1 MSSQFQLM
9 REQRFRPFFFT
20 QFLGAFNDNVFKT
33 TLITLVTFH
42 AGRLTHMDGKTL
54 ATLLPGLFILPFF
67 LFSASCGQIADKYEK
82 GRVARAVKLF
92 EIGVMLLA
100 AWGFMA
106 QLLWPLVVAL
116 FLMGL
121 HSTLF
126 GPVKYAYLPQQL
138 RSEELVGGN
147 GMIEMGTFVAILLG
161 QIGGAWLATRQQGGE
176 WAAITVV
183 VIAVLGYQ
191 ASRAIP
197 LTPAA
202 DPQLKINWNPLTET
216 WRNLSFVR
224 RNRTVW
230 LSILG
235 ISWFWFYGVT
245 LLAQFPTYAREVL
258 GGDESVFILL
268 LAVFSV
274 GVGSGSLLCEKLSG
288 RLVEIGLV
296 PFGALG
302 LTLFGADLYFASPTL
317 PAEIMTSTAAAAAT
331 TTATAA
337 TAAAASTM
345 AAVDFRGF
353 LAVVAHWRILADI
366 TLIGLFGGFYI
377 VPMYALIQTR
387 SEASHQSR
395 VIAANNIMNALF
407 MVISAGLSM
416 LAFKLGLTIPE
427 LFLATA
433 LFNAVVAIYIYTL
446 VPEYLLRFMFWILI
460 HSFYRLKKDGIE
472 HIPAEGAAL
481 LTCNHVSFVDALII
495 SAACPRP
502 IRFIMDHR
510 IFKIPLLNFIFRE
523 SRAIP
528 IAPAKEDPQML
539 ERAYAEVARALAEGD
554 LVCIFPEGAITWT
567 GELGAFKGGTA
578 RILEATPV
586 PVIPMA
592 LRGLWQSFFSRK
604 DGPAMTHYERFK
616 PFRAVRLVVGAP
628 LAHQDAT
635 PDKLHEL
642 TLAMR
647 GKAR

>member
-1 MSSQFQLM
+1 MSNQFQLM

-33 TLITLVTFH
+33 ALITLVTFH
-42 AGRLTHMDGKTL
+42 TGQLTQMDGKTL

-67 LFSASCGQIADKYEK
+67 LFSATCGQIADKYEK

-100 AWGFMA
+100 AWGFVA
-106 QLLWPLVVAL
+106 QLLWPLVAAL

-138 RSEELVGGN
+138 RQDELVGGN

-161 QIGGAWLATRQQGGE
+161 QIGGAWLATRPQGGAL
-176 WAAITVV
+176 AALTVV
-183 VIAVLGYQ
+183 GIAVLGYQ

-197 LTPAA
+197 LSPAA
-202 DPQLKINWNPLTET
+202 DPQLRINWNPLTET
-216 WRNLSFVR
+216 WRNLVFVR
-224 RNRTVW
+224 GNRTVW

-235 ISWFWFYGVT
+235 ISWFWFYGAT
-245 LLAQFPTYAREVL
+245 ILAQFPNYAREVL
-258 GGDESVFILL
+258 GGDERVFILL
-268 LAVFSV
+268 LAVFSF

-296 PFGALG
+296 PFGAIG
-302 LTLFGADLYFASPTL
+302 LTLFGVDLYFASP
-317 PAEIMTSTAAAAAT
+317 SAT
-331 TTATAA
+331 VATTAT
-337 TAAAASTM
+337 TDLSH
-345 AAVDFRGF
+345 F
-353 LAVVAHWRILADI
+353 LSVAAHWRVLADI
-366 TLIGLFGGFYI
+366 ALIGLFGGFYI

-387 SEASHQSR
+387 SEPTHQSR

-407 MVISAGLSM
+407 MVASAGLSM
-416 LAFKLGLTIPE
+416 LAFKAGLTIPE

-446 VPEYLLRFMFWILI
+446 VPEYLLRFIFWILI
-460 HSFYRLKKDGIE
+460 HSVYRLKKDGIE

-510 IFKIPLLNFIFRE
+510 IFKMPLLSFIFRE

-528 IAPAKEDPQML
+528 IAPAKENPQML
-539 ERAYAEVARALAEGD
+539 EQAYAEVARALAAGD

-567 GELGAFKGGTA
+567 GEVGPFKNGVT
-578 RILEATPV
+578 RILESTPV
-586 PVIPMA
+586 PVIPLA

-616 PFRAVRLVVGAP
+616 PFRAVRLLVGTALP
-628 LAHQDAT
+628 PTEAQ
-635 PDKLHEL
+635 PEKLREL

>member
-9 REQRFRPFFFT
+9 RERRFRPFFLT

-33 TLITLVTFH
+33 ALITLVAFR
-42 AGRLTHMDGKTL
+42 AGQLTDIDGKTL

-67 LFSASCGQIADKYEK
+67 LFSATSGQIADKFEK
-82 GRVARAVKLF
+82 GAVARAVKLF

-100 AWGFMA
+100 AWGFVA
-106 QLLWPLVVAL
+106 QLLWPLVGAL

-126 GPVKYAYLPQQL
+126 GPVKYAYLPQHLKQD
-138 RSEELVGGN
+138 ELVGGN

-161 QIGGAWLATRQQGGE
+161 QVGGAWLATAPQGNTL
-176 WAAITVV
+176 AAVTVV
-183 VIAVLGYQ
+183 LIAVLGYQ

-197 LTPAA
+197 LSPAA
-202 DPQLKINWNPLTET
+202 DPELKINWNPLTET
-216 WRNLSFVR
+216 WRNIAFVR
-224 RNRTVW
+224 GNRTVW

-235 ISWFWFYGVT
+235 ISWFWFYGAT
-245 LLAQFPTYAREVL
+245 ILAQFPNYAREVL

-268 LAVFSV
+268 LAVFSL

-296 PFGALG
+296 PFGAIG
-302 LTLFGADLYFASPTL
+302 LTLFGVDLYFASN
-317 PAEIMTSTAAAAAT
+317 AVSVAAAAQPA
-331 TTATAA
+331 
-337 TAAAASTM
+337 
-345 AAVDFRGF
+345 DFQAF
-353 LAVVAHWRILADI
+353 VSVAHHWRVLADI
-366 TLIGLFGGFYI
+366 ALIGLFGGFYI

-387 SEASHQSR
+387 SERSHQSR

-407 MVISAGLSM
+407 MVASAGLSM
-416 LAFKLGLTIPE
+416 LAFKCGLSIPE

-446 VPEYLLRFMFWILI
+446 VPEYLLRFIFWMLI
-460 HSFYRLKKDGIE
+460 HSVYRLKKDGIE
-472 HIPAEGAAL
+472 HIPAEGPAL

-510 IFKIPLLNFIFRE
+510 IFKIPLLNFVFHE

-528 IAPAKEDPQML
+528 IAPAKEDPAML
-539 ERAYAEVARALAEGD
+539 ERAYAEVAKALADGD
-554 LVCIFPEGAITWT
+554 LVCIFPEGAITWS
-567 GELGAFKGGTA
+567 GELGPFKGGVA
-578 RILEATPV
+578 RILETSPV
-586 PVIPMA
+586 PVVPMA

-604 DGPAMTHYERFK
+604 DGPAMTRYERFR
-616 PFRAVRLVVGAP
+616 PFRAVRLVVGQP
-628 LAHQDAT
+628 LAPQQATADA
-635 PDKLHEL
+635 LREL
-642 TLAMR
+642 TLTMR